1 MHATSCHPS
10 VVRATRVIYV
20 ENDPALR
27 AIMTGLLAERPEV
40 DIILAAGTPDDALQR
55 EFVEQADAALIDLAL
70 GADQMNG
77 IDVGLAMREI
87 NDNIGIVIHSQYRLD
102 SVARQVPAE
111 AIMGWATLAKTGS
124 LSLDEIVDA
133 LREAA
138 RGVTSV
144 HTNATLQDSPL
155 QDMTIRQR
163 AVMGMMASG
172 INTQEIARR
181 LGISHA
187 AVRQDL
193 TRAYR
198 LLVPDVGQ
206 TDELR
211 TRAILAYLELIRD
224 DDSIDGT

>member
-1 MHATSCHPS
+1 MRS
-10 VVRATRVIYV
+10 TRVIYV
-20 ENDPALR
+20 ENDPSLR
-27 AIMTGLLAERPEV
+27 GIMTGLLTERPEIDLV
-40 DIILAAGTPDDALQR
+40 LSAGSPDEALHR
-55 EFVEQADAALIDLAL
+55 ESVELADAALIDLAL

-77 IDVGLAMREI
+77 IDVGLAMRGI
-87 NDNIGIVIHSQYRLD
+87 NENIGIVIHSQYRLD
-102 SVARQVPAE
+102 TVARQVPKDAR
-111 AIMGWATLAKTGS
+111 IGWATLPKTGA
-124 LSLDEIVDA
+124 LSLDEIITT

-138 RGVTSV
+138 RGVSGVPDNIETS
-144 HTNATLQDSPL
+144 ASPL
-155 QDMTIRQR
+155 HEMTIRQR

-198 LLVPDVGQ
+198 LLVPEVSE

-211 TRAILAYLELIRD
+211 TRAILAYLEWTRD
-224 DDSIDGT
+224 DDSADGT